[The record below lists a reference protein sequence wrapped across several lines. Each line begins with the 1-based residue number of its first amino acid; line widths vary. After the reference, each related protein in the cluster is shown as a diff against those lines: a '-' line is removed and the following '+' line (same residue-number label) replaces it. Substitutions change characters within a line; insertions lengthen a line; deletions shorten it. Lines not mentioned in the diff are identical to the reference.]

1 MDNIKDKYKDKEKNN
16 ITTDKALIFSAIMII
31 LFTIAMIIMF
41 YYFQSVPDSLVVAFF
56 AAFACEGGYCA
67 FIHKIKKQVE
77 SEMEDEYDEGDL
89 VIDLS
94 DEEE

>member
-1 MDNIKDKYKDKEKNN
+1 MDSNKDKDKDKNS

-31 LFTIAMIIMF
+31 LFTIAMIVMF
-41 YYFQSVPDSLVVAFF
+41 YFFQSVPDSLVVAFF

-77 SEMEDEYDEGDL
+77 QELEDNHDDKDL